1 MEWDGRPVD
10 EVNPSPYTALNPDA
24 RPIGT
29 YETKTAVR
37 TGKRS
42 ILAILRN
49 KKGGCEQSRLLQT
62 AIYPYAAAKI
72 KIKFLPIDRVQLY
85 G

>member
-1 MEWDGRPVD
+1 MGEQLVDTNEDLRNSESFCYSRFESTDWFGMGWDGRPVD
-10 EVNPSPYTALNPDA
+10 EVNSSTYTALNPDA

-42 ILAILRN
+42 ILAILRKN
-49 KKGGCEQSRLLQT
+49 RGL
-62 AIYPYAAAKI
+62 
-72 KIKFLPIDRVQLY
+72 
-85 G
+85 